1 MLVKY
6 LQQERF
12 VLWGQLLKKHKT
24 VIAIS
29 NLLNYYLTLFIVYRI
44 YLQVFG
50 VLMHDVHFQNPSIK
64 NKKMNN
70 NNNNNT
76 ITQKRN
82 THITKYA
89 CWSRCWKVELL
100 LFPKAISVWMF
111 NYSQLGM
118 GKLSKEMF
126 SLCRQLWYVY

>member
-12 VLWGQLLKKHKT
+12 VLWGQLLKKRKT

-50 VLMHDVHFQNPSIK
+50 VLD
-64 NKKMNN
+64 
-70 NNNNNT
+70 
-76 ITQKRN
+76 
-82 THITKYA
+82 A
-89 CWSRCWKVELL
+89 
-100 LFPKAISVWMF
+100 
-111 NYSQLGM
+111 
-118 GKLSKEMF
+118 
-126 SLCRQLWYVY
+126 

>member
-50 VLMHDVHFQNPSIK
+50 VLD
-64 NKKMNN
+64 
-70 NNNNNT
+70 
-76 ITQKRN
+76 
-82 THITKYA
+82 A
-89 CWSRCWKVELL
+89 WCA
-100 LFPKAISVWMF
+100 FPKPK
-111 NYSQLGM
+111 Y
-118 GKLSKEMF
+118 KE
-126 SLCRQLWYVY
+126 QENE